1 MATALLLARKDLTE
15 RLRDRSFLIF
25 GLVAPFGIAWILA
38 LVAGP
43 AFEGTFTASYRVH
56 DAAGFVGAPLVAG
69 LEDAGF
75 EAALVDSA
83 DAARTAVDD
92 DEADAALLIPPP
104 SFTGEPEPI
113 VVYGDLDAGLA
124 ITVAESIAASVGAQ
138 TDTARLV
145 LDVTGDPAAA
155 AAVVGAATPP
165 VSLTQAT
172 TGERVLDGV
181 TYLAVGMALFFL
193 FFSVQ
198 GGILNII
205 EERTNGTLRR
215 LLVAPVGRGAIL
227 FGKTLSSA
235 LAGLLS
241 MLVLAVATTL
251 SLGADWGPW
260 YGVVLLSVAGVIAAM
275 GLGALIGTIARTA
288 EQAGNFAGI
297 AATVLGLLGGV
308 FFPISTGPGFF
319 DTVTRLS
326 PHRWLLEGFGA
337 NAGTAPFTAVLVPAL
352 VVTGF
357 GVVTGVAAYARRS
370 KLTGVV

>member
-1 MATALLLARKDLTE
+1 MTTALLLARKDLTE

-38 LVAGP
+38 LVAGG
-43 AFEGTFTASYRVH
+43 AFDGTFSATYKVH

-83 DAARTAVDD
+83 DAARAAVDA

-104 SFTGEPEPI
+104 SFSGEPEPI

-124 ITVAESIAASVGAQ
+124 ITVAESIAASAGSQ

-155 AAVVGAATPP
+155 AAVGGTAPP
-165 VSLTQAT
+165 VTLTQGT
-172 TGERVLDGV
+172 TGDRVLDGV

-227 FGKTLSSA
+227 LGKTLSSA

-241 MLVLAVATTL
+241 MVVLAVATTL

-352 VVTGF
+352 VVAGF
-357 GVVTGVAAYARRS
+357 GVVTGLAAYARRS

>member
-1 MATALLLARKDLTE
+1 
-15 RLRDRSFLIF
+15 
-25 GLVAPFGIAWILA
+25 
-38 LVAGP
+38 
-43 AFEGTFTASYRVH
+43 
-56 DAAGFVGAPLVAG
+56 
-69 LEDAGF
+69 EDAGF
-75 EAALVDSA
+75 DAALVDTA

-92 DEADAALLIPPP
+92 DQADAALLIPPP
-104 SFTGEPEPI
+104 SFSGEPAPI

-155 AAVVGAATPP
+155 AAVGGATPP
-165 VSLTQAT
+165 VSLVQAT
-172 TGERVLDGV
+172 TGDRVLDGI

-227 FGKTLSSA
+227 LGKTLSSA

-241 MLVLAVATTL
+241 MVVLAVATTL

-319 DTVTRLS
+319 DAVTRLS

-337 NAGTAPFTAVLVPAL
+337 NAGTAPFTAVLAPAL
-352 VVTGF
+352 VVAGF
-357 GVVTGVAAYARRS
+357 GVVTGLAAYARRS